1 MHKISVVRWKTQD
14 FRQCEQTF
22 PELSVSAAAAA
33 ALGEIRSDLPEN
45 TEGEIK
51 LLGKEKPQRTRS
63 KSVWKNKASAPGF
76 Q

>member
-1 MHKISVVRWKTQD
+1 MENSD

-22 PELSVSAAAAA
+22 PELSVSAAAA

-51 LLGKEKPQRTRS
+51 LLEKDKPQRTRS